1 LSSNV
6 PTKAWS
12 KTRLCILDQR
22 LQRLYCVKLIIDNY
36 PTKSIKDI
44 SDPWVKKNL
53 FLAGKKYSLEGIENE
68 ILRKMDEPRIHFA
81 INCASVSCP
90 NLLNEA
96 YTEAKLEQQ
105 LKAVSISFINDKTK
119 NISANKIEVSKIFD
133 WFAAD
138 FKTKGSVIDF

>member
-1 LSSNV
+1 
-6 PTKAWS
+6 
-12 KTRLCILDQR
+12 
-22 LQRLYCVKLIIDNY
+22 
-36 PTKSIKDI
+36 
-44 SDPWVKKNL
+44 
-53 FLAGKKYSLEGIENE
+53 
-68 ILRKMDEPRIHFA
+68 MDERIHFA

-119 NISANKIEVSKIFD
+119 NTISANKIEVSKIFD

-138 FKTKGSVIDF
+138 FKTKGSVIDFLNQYSTTKINSS